1 MDPALGH
8 KEGSVGPPQ
17 FDAVIGHASNQMG
30 VWLLKL
36 QGVVKG
42 QGLAAIVSMK
52 FTFFSYLQL
61 ICF

>member
-42 QGLAAIVSMK
+42 QGLAA
-52 FTFFSYLQL
+52 L
-61 ICF
+61 